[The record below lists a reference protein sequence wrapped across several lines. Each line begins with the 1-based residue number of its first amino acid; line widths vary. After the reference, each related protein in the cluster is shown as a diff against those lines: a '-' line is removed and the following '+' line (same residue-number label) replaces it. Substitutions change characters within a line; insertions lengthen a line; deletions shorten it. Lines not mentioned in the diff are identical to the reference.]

1 MLTDSRGRPPFCE
14 RDLLLR
20 PPHYAASPVIPSC
33 NARAIS
39 SSFPHPLPANRTTPR
54 RSAFAA
60 IGREASG
67 EGRRE
72 NARIAW
78 LKLCG
83 MPARARAR
91 HTHICNGQAF
101 VKWNLKFLTQA
112 FRVRNLRDEKRRETF
127 DEIRRSI
134 FLAQIRANS
143 IVSRW
148 GRAIGMSNGDAK
160 TEIERH
166 TAILYSQR
174 FYPECVA

>member
-1 MLTDSRGRPPFCE
+1 MQRARHLIVFSSPSPRQSHDAKTLGLRGDWTGGEWRGKTRE
-14 RDLLLR
+14 RAHR
-20 PPHYAASPVIPSC
+20 VTKVVWYA
-33 NARAIS
+33 R
-39 SSFPHPLPANRTTPR
+39 
-54 RSAFAA
+54 
-60 IGREASG
+60 
-67 EGRRE
+67 
-72 NARIAW
+72 
-78 LKLCG
+78 
-83 MPARARAR
+83 ARARAR